1 MDLWAGAAGGLGL
14 GLPLLVG
21 ACGEESCTVAV
32 AERLDVCGG
41 CLVPL
46 FVETNNH
53 LGVGGFFQVCAVG
66 NEFVAVLDVS
76 VLATGEGV
84 GESDAGV
91 GVIGIDVLNV
101 FGEGA
106 PPCFECGVAL
116 ADARASAEYE
126 EQLMGGVVLAV
137 AEALA
142 VEGEEVLLAAVFA
155 PPQAARNRG
164 RVKRAAP
171 YRSAL

>member
-21 ACGEESCTVAV
+21 ACGEESCTVRV

-66 NEFVAVLDVS
+66 DEFVAVLDVS

-84 GESDAGV
+84 GESDAGA
-91 GVIGIDVLNV
+91 GVVDIDVLDV

-106 PPCFECGVAL
+106 PPCFECGVAFAVDFAGL
-116 ADARASAEYE
+116 DHVGAVCEDVPVLDVRGVLFVGARDG
-126 EQLMGGVVLAV
+126 LGG
-137 AEALA
+137 
-142 VEGEEVLLAAVFA
+142 FC
-155 PPQAARNRG
+155 
-164 RVKRAAP
+164 
-171 YRSAL
+171 

>member
-1 MDLWAGAAGGLGL
+1 MDLWAGAGGGLGL
-14 GLPLLVG
+14 RLPLLVG
-21 ACGEESCTVAV
+21 ARGEESCTVAV

-66 NEFVAVLDVS
+66 DEFVAVLDVS

-84 GESDAGV
+84 GEPDAGAGIV
-91 GVIGIDVLNV
+91 SIDVLNV

-106 PPCFECGVAL
+106 APCFECGVAL
-116 ADARASAEYE
+116 AVDFAG
-126 EQLMGGVVLAV
+126 LNDMGAVCEDVPVLDVRGVLFIGTRDG
-137 AEALA
+137 L
-142 VEGEEVLLAAVFA
+142 GGFC
-155 PPQAARNRG
+155 
-164 RVKRAAP
+164 
-171 YRSAL
+171 

>member
-1 MDLWAGAAGGLGL
+1 MGLCAGAAGGLGL

-116 ADARASAEYE
+116 AVDFTGLNDVGAVCEDVPVLDVRGVLFIGAWDG
-126 EQLMGGVVLAV
+126 LGG
-137 AEALA
+137 
-142 VEGEEVLLAAVFA
+142 FC
-155 PPQAARNRG
+155 
-164 RVKRAAP
+164 
-171 YRSAL
+171 

>member
-1 MDLWAGAAGGLGL
+1 M
-14 GLPLLVG
+14 V
-21 ACGEESCTVAV
+21 
-32 AERLDVCGG
+32 
-41 CLVPL
+41 
-46 FVETNNH
+46 
-53 LGVGGFFQVCAVG
+53 
-66 NEFVAVLDVS
+66 
-76 VLATGEGV
+76 
-84 GESDAGV
+84 
-91 GVIGIDVLNV
+91 
-101 FGEGA
+101 
-106 PPCFECGVAL
+106 
-116 ADARASAEYE
+116 ASAEAIASVEYE